1 MVDIDSRVRT
11 ARRRARTGFLLI
23 AGGALL
29 AGAVF
34 SSDLIVRWSL
44 EGSRITVLAHSAA
57 GLSPGSTVW
66 VAGRPVGRVSSISF
80 RPLDA
85 SPHEPTQAHVV
96 VEAVIERV
104 AVPILREDATAEVR
118 ASDPL
123 AAAIVAID
131 PGNGSAPPWNFSDTL
146 RAAGPP
152 LDPEAVLARAD
163 TLAMAVRSLE
173 ALAAEAG
180 KAITSGRGSLAR
192 LREEPET
199 LEGLRHEFGTLRELL
214 EGDLSRSSL
223 ARLVT
228 DTLVGAAA
236 DRVGERLAAWDASP
250 ERWASRRSIETA
262 TAAVEA
268 MGIRL
273 VSLAQRI
280 ERGEGTVGRALM
292 DGEIRRQLDALR
304 ATVAALAEELKYS
317 PSRWL
322 RVRVF

>member
-1 MVDIDSRVRT
+1 MVDIDSRSRL
-11 ARRRARTGFLLI
+11 ARGRARTGFLLI

-85 SPHEPTQAHVV
+85 SPREPTQAHVV
-96 VEAVIERV
+96 VEAVIARV
-104 AVPILREDATAEVR
+104 AEPILREDATAEVR
-118 ASDPL
+118 TSDPL

-131 PGNGSAPPWNFSDTL
+131 PGSGSAPPWNFSDTL

-199 LEGLRHEFGTLRELL
+199 LEGLRREFGTLRELL

-223 ARLVT
+223 ARFVT

-236 DRVGERLAAWDASP
+236 DRVAERFAALDASP
-250 ERWASRRSIETA
+250 ERRASRRSMETA

-268 MGIRL
+268 MGTRL
-273 VSLAQRI
+273 ASLAQRI

-292 DGEIRRQLDALR
+292 DGEIHRQLDALR
-304 ATVAALAEELKYS
+304 VTVAALAEELKYS